1 MRTCQ
6 VTYVFLVGARFWYG
20 VPRVD
25 HNDKS
30 GATFVFHI
38 VMQIGNQSKC
48 RSLLQ
53 TGIIMKSMFGSQKWI
68 GSNCFT
74 LCTSWF
80 SRNRLF
86 PLVCS
91 LKDCMAYL
99 HYSENHHGGFC
110 EQGLFFFSFR
120 EGGVRL
126 EPENSIVM
134 FYTSKTVIGRF
145 WSVKFR
151 AQVIDQWET
160 RVEYKNIW
168 RDPLSW

>member
-20 VPRVD
+20 VPCVD
-25 HNDKS
+25 HNGKS

-38 VMQIGNQSKC
+38 VMQIGNKSKC

-53 TGIIMKSMFGSQKWI
+53 TSIIMKSIFGSQKWI

-91 LKDCMAYL
+91 LKDCIAYL
-99 HYSENHHGGFC
+99 HYKWRTIMAATVSKVSLSLFPRGKC
-110 EQGLFFFSFR
+110 ETGTRKFHCNVLHNGDDDWLFLVCEVSCASYR
-120 EGGVRL
+120 PVGD
-126 EPENSIVM
+126 S
-134 FYTSKTVIGRF
+134 GR
-145 WSVKFR
+145 
-151 AQVIDQWET
+151 I
-160 RVEYKNIW
+160 
-168 RDPLSW
+168 